1 MKVKIAISLFI
12 IILFIL
18 MVRIYYISIKSN
30 SLYSQIAKNN
40 ITKVENIPPQR
51 GIIRDRDGVALAV
64 NKLGFSI
71 ELKPH
76 LSKKSKIYILK
87 KEISKI
93 VKIFPEFKKEYLK
106 KEYLKKDSPYIH
118 NFIKI
123 VRFIPYQKMIPYFS
137 KLSLDDFI
145 KIVPAFKRFYPYGK
159 LLSHIVGYVS
169 KANIRDVRNDNVAN
183 LTGFI
188 GKSAIEKYYNKILE
202 GVAGIKVS
210 EVSAYNKEIKIIKQT
225 EPSKKN
231 LTLSIDVNLEKY
243 ISKLFKGKTGAI
255 IIMNAKT
262 GAIVAAGSYP
272 GFDPNEFVNGISY
285 KQWDKISTDFNHP
298 FTNKLINGLYPPG
311 SIVKPG
317 VALSY
322 LDSGYI
328 NKNTIFFDPGFIKLG
343 GRKFRCW
350 KKDGHGR
357 VDLIKAIRESCDV
370 YFYKGSLRVGIDKIS
385 STLKKFGFGQKTGV
399 DLPNES
405 IGILPS
411 RRWKLQKYGKPW
423 FQGETVI
430 TSIGQGYFLVTP
442 MQIAK
447 YTAILAT
454 GKSIT
459 PHFIY
464 KIANKKIKF
473 YEKPIF
479 SKKENKYLK
488 TIRKGMFEV
497 ANSPHGTA
505 MRYLHSCKITLAAK
519 TGTAQ
524 IVGIP
529 QKEKKRMKE
538 DELAYFKRSQAWLTT
553 YGPYKNPQYVVTV
566 LVEHGGHGGS
576 AAGTIVSKI
585 FNKLL
590 EMGYIKNN

>member
-1 MKVKIAISLFI
+1 MREKIAISFFVA
-12 IILFIL
+12 ILLIL
-18 MVRIYYISIKSN
+18 LTRVYYISVKSHV
-30 SLYSQIAKNN
+30 LYAQIAKNN
-40 ITKVENIPPQR
+40 ITKTEDISPQR
-51 GIIRDRDGVALAV
+51 GIIRDRNAIALAV

-71 ELKPH
+71 ALAPH
-76 LSKKSKIYILK
+76 LRGKSKFAIFN

-93 VKIFPEFKKEYLK
+93 SKYFPKYKKEYLK
-106 KEYLKKDSPYIH
+106 KEYLKKDSPYVHKYVKVIS
-118 NFIKI
+118 FLSYDKL
-123 VRFIPYQKMIPYFS
+123 IPYFS
-137 KLSLDDFI
+137 EISLDPYI
-145 KIVPAFKRFYPYGK
+145 KIASASKRYYPYGK
-159 LLSHIVGYVS
+159 LLSHIIGYVS
-169 KANIRDVRNDNVAN
+169 KANIRDIRHDKVAS

-188 GKSAIEKYYNKILE
+188 GKTAIEKYYNKVLE
-202 GVAGIKVS
+202 GTPGIKIT
-210 EVSAYNKEIKIIKQT
+210 EVSAYNKEVKVLKKVMPT
-225 EPSKKN
+225 KKN
-231 LTLSIDVNLEKY
+231 ITLNIDVRLEEY

-255 IIMNAKT
+255 IVMNAKT
-262 GAIVAAGSYP
+262 GAIIAADSYP

-285 KQWDKISTDFNHP
+285 KEWKKISTDFNHP

-317 VALSY
+317 VALSF
-322 LDSGYI
+322 LDSRYI
-328 NKNTIFFDPGFIKLG
+328 NKNTIFFDPGFIELG

-350 KKDGHGR
+350 KKDGHGK
-357 VDLIKAIRESCDV
+357 VNIIKAIRESCDV
-370 YFYKGSLRVGIDKIS
+370 YFYKGSLKVGIDRMSK
-385 STLKKFGFGQKTGV
+385 TLTRFGFGQRTGV

-405 IGILPS
+405 VGILPS
-411 RRWKLQKYGKPW
+411 RKWKLKKYGKPW

-430 TSIGQGYFLVTP
+430 SAIGQGYFLVTP

-454 GKSIT
+454 GKSVT

-464 KIANKKIKF
+464 KIGNKKIL
-473 YEKPIF
+473 YQEKPLF
-479 SKKENKYLK
+479 SKKENRYLR
-488 TIRKGMFEV
+488 TIRKGMYEV

-505 MRYLHSCKITLAAK
+505 MYYLHRCKVTLAAK

-529 QKEKKRMKE
+529 QEEKKRMKE
-538 DELAYFKRSQAWLTT
+538 DELTYFKRSQAWLTT

-576 AAGTIVSKI
+576 AAGPMVSKI

-590 EMGYIKNN
+590 KLGYIKI

>member
-1 MKVKIAISLFI
+1 MKVRIAISFFI
-12 IILFIL
+12 IILFVL
-18 MVRIYYISIKSN
+18 LVRIYYLSVKSN
-30 SLYSQIAKNN
+30 ALYSQIAKNN
-40 ITKVENIPPQR
+40 TTKIEDIAPQR
-51 GIIRDRDGVALAV
+51 GIIRDINGVALAI

-71 ELKPH
+71 ELAPH
-76 LSKKSKIYILK
+76 LSKKSKIHILNH
-87 KEISKI
+87 EIDKI
-93 VKIFPEFKKEYLK
+93 IKIFPEFKKEYLR
-106 KEYLKKDSPYIH
+106 KEYLRKDSPYTH
-118 NFIKI
+118 KFIKI
-123 VRFIPYQKMIPYFS
+123 IRFLPYKKLLPYFS
-137 KLSLDDFI
+137 IISLNYFM
-145 KIVPAFKRFYPYGK
+145 KIVPASKRFYPYGK

-169 KANIRDVRNDNVAN
+169 KANIKDVRNDSVAN

-188 GKSAIEKYYNKILE
+188 GKSAIEKYYNKELE
-202 GVAGIKVS
+202 GVAGIKIS
-210 EVSAYNKEIKIIKQT
+210 EVSAYNKEIKIIKKVKPT
-225 EPSKKN
+225 KKN
-231 LTLSIDVNLEKY
+231 LILNIDVNLEKY

-255 IIMNAKT
+255 IVMNAKT

-272 GFDPNEFVNGISY
+272 GFNPNEFVNGISY

-322 LDSGYI
+322 LDSKYI
-328 NKNTIFFDPGFIKLG
+328 NKNTIFFDPGFIELG

-350 KKDGHGR
+350 KRGGHGK
-357 VDLIKAIRESCDV
+357 VNIIKAIRESCDV
-370 YFYKGSLRVGIDKIS
+370 YFYKGSLKVGIDAIS
-385 STLKKFGFGQKTGV
+385 TTLKKFGFGQKTGV

-411 RRWKLQKYGKPW
+411 RRWKLKKYGKPW
-423 FQGETVI
+423 FEGETVI

-464 KIANKKIKF
+464 KIGNKKIKF

-479 SKKENKYLK
+479 SKIENKHLK
-488 TIRKGMFEV
+488 TIRKGMYEV

-505 MRYLHSCKITLAAK
+505 MRYLHSCKVTLAAK

-529 QKEKKRMKE
+529 QEEKKRMKE

-576 AAGTIVSKI
+576 AAGGIVSKI

-590 EMGYIKNN
+590 EMGYIKK